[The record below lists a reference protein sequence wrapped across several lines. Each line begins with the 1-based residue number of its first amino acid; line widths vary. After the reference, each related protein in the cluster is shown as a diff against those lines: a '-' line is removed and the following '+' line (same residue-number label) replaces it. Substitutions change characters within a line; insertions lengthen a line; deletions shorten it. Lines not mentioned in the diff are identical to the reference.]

1 MRPMSGSGLMLY
13 FKFLND
19 GWLSAKLSMNH
30 TMVDFCG
37 MRFLV
42 IFSNNVYDLL
52 WCLLILYADHQNL
65 LGLNSAWKLCWIVE
79 SDKFSQHHILLSAER
94 HVESVAWLVT
104 CEKSLLF
111 NSLAELLLRVLPKF
125 YPILD
130 YIFII
135 IILRSSLDGE
145 STIRCVSGWSFCN
158 VKIRCLSGCIF
169 CIVKRKCSSV

>member
-1 MRPMSGSGLMLY
+1 MSVSGLMLY

-52 WCLLILYADHQNL
+52 WCQLILYADHQNL

-104 CEKSLLF
+104 CEKWLLF
-111 NSLAELLLRVLPKF
+111 NYLAEFLLKRLAEILSHTVLYFYYHYLTFITRWGIHDSLRVGLKF
-125 YPILD
+125 L
-130 YIFII
+130 
-135 IILRSSLDGE
+135 
-145 STIRCVSGWSFCN
+145 
-158 VKIRCLSGCIF
+158 
-169 CIVKRKCSSV
+169 